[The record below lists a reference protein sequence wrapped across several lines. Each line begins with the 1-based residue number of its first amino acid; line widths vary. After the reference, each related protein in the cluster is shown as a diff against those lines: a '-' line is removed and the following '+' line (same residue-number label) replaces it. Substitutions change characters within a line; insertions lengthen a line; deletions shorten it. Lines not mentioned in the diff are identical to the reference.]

1 MSFNLDKD
9 YLMKLY
15 QTRVNRLKDYIEI
28 NDMKASVIGMS
39 GGIDSALALF
49 MLKDAIGSD
58 NIYPMML
65 PSNESSESSINDAKK
80 VIEKANIPTGNI
92 KLIEIGDI
100 VELTLKK
107 SGIDIDKSNAMV
119 KGNISARIRM
129 VLLYSLANHLGYI
142 GKRAFVEGTENES
155 EYRTGYFT
163 KYGDSGTDFEALK
176 GLYKTQ
182 VRAISKLVGVPEVL
196 IAKLPSAELVSN
208 QTDEGE
214 MGISYEDL
222 DNILFV
228 MFEERNCMKLSE
240 FPQEKVERVISLVEK
255 SSHKREEFEEK
266 RLLEEAKNFIKL

>member
-1 MSFNLDKD
+1 MPFNLDKE

-15 QTRVNRLKDYIEI
+15 QTRLNRLNDYIKS
-28 NDMKASVIGMS
+28 NQMKASVIGVS

-49 MLKDAIGSD
+49 MLRDTIGSD
-58 NIYPMML
+58 NVYPMML
-65 PSNESSESSINDAKK
+65 PSNESSESSIKDAKE
-80 VIEKANIPTGNI
+80 VIEAVGIPSVNV
-92 KLIEIGDI
+92 KLVEIGDI
-100 VELTLKK
+100 VELSLKK
-107 SGIDIDKSNAMV
+107 SGIDINQSRPMV

-129 VLLYSLANHLGYI
+129 VQLYTLANHLCYI

-182 VRAISKLVGVPEVL
+182 IRAISKLVGVPNSV
-196 IAKLPSAELVSN
+196 ITKIPSAELVTN

-222 DNILFV
+222 DKILFV
-228 MFEERNCMKLSE
+228 LFEERNYMKLNE
-240 FPQEKVERVISLVEK
+240 YPKERIETAIALIEK

-266 RLLEEAKNFIKL
+266 RLVEEAKKFINL